1 MYTAINGIYENG
13 NVILEEA
20 APTTQKTK
28 VVVMFMKSPKKN
40 TVPKSPKGGIIF
52 GGLKGKISI
61 PDDFNEPLDDLN
73 EYMF

>member
-1 MYTAINGIYENG
+1 MYTAINGVYENG
-13 NVILEEA
+13 NIILEEA

-28 VVVMFMKSPKKN
+28 VVVMFMENAKKSIVQKQS
-40 TVPKSPKGGIIF
+40 KSGIVL

-61 PDDFNEPLDDLN
+61 PDDFNEPLDDLK